1 MMSDILE
8 MKNVYF
14 SAQERN
20 IVQGVDINFTA
31 DKITAIVGP
40 SGSGKSTVLKLSA
53 GLLVPAQGEIYYKG
67 KNIAY
72 MNRSENLD
80 FRRESAFVFQDSAL
94 WANQNLDQILELPL
108 RVHYPEMD
116 RKDRIKRIREV
127 TSDVGYT
134 KKLDIRPSTLSMG
147 EQKLIAFARAMLCNP
162 ALLYLDEWVESLD
175 ETAANRLINIVKKKH
190 REGTTVVFVCHDM
203 RIIKDIADYI
213 VVIVDGK
220 VYFHAT
226 KEQVIHDPELSNY
239 LRMEIAL

>member
-1 MMSDILE
+1 

-80 FRRESAFVFQDSAL
+80 FRRESAFVFQDS
-94 WANQNLDQILELPL
+94 
-108 RVHYPEMD
+108 
-116 RKDRIKRIREV
+116 
-127 TSDVGYT
+127 
-134 KKLDIRPSTLSMG
+134 
-147 EQKLIAFARAMLCNP
+147 
-162 ALLYLDEWVESLD
+162 
-175 ETAANRLINIVKKKH
+175 
-190 REGTTVVFVCHDM
+190 
-203 RIIKDIADYI
+203 
-213 VVIVDGK
+213 
-220 VYFHAT
+220 
-226 KEQVIHDPELSNY
+226 
-239 LRMEIAL
+239 